1 MAQGWNI
8 SWIGEMMSIRKCWLA
23 LEEEATL
30 FPFFSHL
37 KKAHKHEE
45 VLFLVVYFIAKNIL
59 TSDSNILNTPKS
71 KQFSNINFQAF
82 SMWEMAVIWKMDEN
96 GWRLLANL
104 PSASFS
110 DFEDNRV
117 VVRVDLED

>member
-1 MAQGWNI
+1 
-8 SWIGEMMSIRKCWLA
+8 
-23 LEEEATL
+23 
-30 FPFFSHL
+30 
-37 KKAHKHEE
+37 
-45 VLFLVVYFIAKNIL
+45 
-59 TSDSNILNTPKS
+59 
-71 KQFSNINFQAF
+71 
-82 SMWEMAVIWKMDEN
+82 MAVIWKMDEN

>member
-1 MAQGWNI
+1 MLVGTER
-8 SWIGEMMSIRKCWLA
+8 GGH
-23 LEEEATL
+23 T
-30 FPFFSHL
+30 FPIFSHL

-45 VLFLVVYFIAKNIL
+45 VPFLVVYFIAKNIL
-59 TSDSNILNTPKS
+59 ISDSNISNTPKS
-71 KQFSNINFQAF
+71 KQFNLNFQAF